1 MNAIELN
8 DVSYQFKKFSLK
20 DISFSVPQGY
30 VTGFIGSNGVGKT
43 TLIRLIMDLIEPDG
57 GEINIFNQRM
67 KENPLEIKNKIGFV
81 YSDLYLNDKWTI
93 KQIESYIAPFY
104 KKWDHTVFAN
114 YLEKFNLPYKGKIKT
129 FSTGML
135 MKLSIAIAFSHEAEL
150 FILDEPTSG
159 LDPIVRN
166 EVLEI
171 IQKELID
178 ENKTVFISTH
188 IISDLEKIADYLVYI
203 KEGEV
208 VLNSYIDDIISKFK
222 IVKGDAEHI
231 DSELKDLMNYVEY
244 NRTGY
249 VALTEYANVF
259 KELFGNQVTIT
270 EPSIEDLMVYLEKGE
285 YNHSDSGGMI
295 DQQEDIR

>member
-8 DVSYQFKKFSLK
+8 DVSYQFKKFSLN

-43 TLIRLIMDLIEPDG
+43 TLIRLIMDLIEPDAG
-57 GEINIFNQRM
+57 QIHIFNQRM
-67 KENPLEIKNKIGFV
+67 KDNPVEIKNKIGFV

-203 KEGEV
+203 KDGEV
-208 VLNSYIDDIISKFK
+208 VLDSYIDDIISKFK

-259 KELFGNQVTIT
+259 RELFGNQVTIT

-285 YNHSDSGGMI
+285 YNHSNSDELV